1 MVQAVEPVAVEIIEP
16 TNVEIIDTPEVD
28 LFSLVDIN
36 GNSIPIPK
44 KLPWG
49 KEKKILSIVGMAF
62 EKVVPKRADDKNAFD
77 PSSFLSFVENDVMST
92 SEEKIWTR
100 NAVDRFAAT
109 SPGARIDATE
119 ILKFFANEAPEY
131 ITKLIS
137 IITGQQEAE
146 IDEKYEG
153 ESVLQFAIPY
163 IMYSI
168 RKYSASFTQSVM
180 MPSTTTMQ

>member
-1 MVQAVEPVAVEIIEP
+1 MVQNIEVVTETPAVEVVSE
-16 TNVEIIDTPEVD
+16 TPEVD

-36 GNSIPIPK
+36 GVAIPIPK

-62 EKVVPKRADDKNAFD
+62 EKVVPKRVDDKNAFD
-77 PSSFLSFVENDVMST
+77 PSNFLTFVEGDITAST
-92 SEEKIWTR
+92 EER
-100 NAVDRFAAT
+100 AFVRSAVDRYAAT
-109 SPGARIDATE
+109 GPGARIDATE

-180 MPSTTTMQ
+180 MPSSPTIQ